1 MTKIRVKWGVT
12 ASSGSEDVS
21 FDDLGMTQDEWDKL
35 SNEQKTDKLQEFL
48 DDLPERTSI
57 VVYEFEVVNK

>member
-12 ASSGSEDVS
+12 VSSGSEDVTL
-21 FDDLGMTQDEWDKL
+21 DDLGITKDEWDAL
-35 SNEQKTDKLQEFL
+35 SNEEKTDKLQEFL

-57 VVYEFEVVNK
+57 VVDEFEVVNK

>member
-1 MTKIRVKWGVT
+1 MTKIRIKWGVT

-21 FDDLGMTQDEWDKL
+21 LEDLGMTQDEWDSL

-57 VVYEFEVVNK
+57 VVDEFKVVNK